1 MINMEMK
8 YTVCEG
14 GGQGI
19 GLRLKGCAVERM
31 EVRKYMTRNRRKK
44 LAGILLA
51 AGIAIGSLAG
61 CGDSYG
67 NESGTKVVLTT
78 GFNKDEVFR
87 IETSTC
93 SLPEIMVYLTNIQ
106 NRYESVYG
114 TEIWETNV
122 DGVTLEQNVKD
133 IALAQIARIKTMNL
147 MAKKYEV
154 ELSEEE
160 KAQVENAAD
169 TYYRSLSDTEISQM
183 GVSEETINKLYTEFA
198 LAEKVYQYTIKDI
211 NPEISDDEARTIT
224 VQHILIRTYALD
236 GTGRKTA
243 YTEQA
248 KQDAYERACEVYKL
262 AEQGEDFDELIR
274 RYSEDDKSTY
284 SFGKGEM
291 DKAFETAAFN
301 LGKDEI
307 SNIVE
312 SESGYHIIKCLNTFN
327 KDETDANKVKIVDQ
341 RRAEAFGQEYD
352 AYVETLTRNLN
363 EELWNKVGFIHD
375 ENVKTMN
382 FFDIYSEYFGN

>member
-1 MINMEMK
+1 MINK
-8 YTVCEG
+8 RVKR
-14 GGQGI
+14 I
-19 GLRLKGCAVERM
+19 
-31 EVRKYMTRNRRKK
+31 
-44 LAGILLA
+44 AGFLLA
-51 AGIAIGSLAG
+51 IGVCVGSLAG
-61 CGDSYG
+61 CGNG
-67 NESGTKVVLTT
+67 NNFGTKVVLTT
-78 GFNKDEVFR
+78 GFDKDEIFR
-87 IETSTC
+87 IETGTC

-114 TEIWETNV
+114 TEIWATNV

-147 MAKKYEV
+147 MAERYQV
-154 ELSEEE
+154 ELDSEER
-160 KAQVENAAD
+160 AQVENAANA
-169 TYYRSLSDTEISQM
+169 YYNSLNEVEIEKM
-183 GVSEETINKLYTEFA
+183 GISERTINDMYAEFA

-224 VQHILIRTYALD
+224 VEHVLIKTYALD
-236 GTGRKTA
+236 GTGKKIE

-248 KQDAYERACEVYKL
+248 KMEAYALACEVEKM
-262 AEQGEDFDELIR
+262 AQDGEDFDELIR

-291 DKAFETAAFN
+291 DEAFETAAFN
-301 LGKDEI
+301 LGNDEI
-307 SNIVE
+307 SDVVE
-312 SESGYHIIKCLNTFN
+312 TEFGYHIIKCLNTFD

-363 EELWNKVGFIHD
+363 EDLWDSVGFIHD
-375 ENVKTMN
+375 ENVKTMD
-382 FFDIYSEYFGN
+382 FFDVYSEYFDKT

>member
-1 MINMEMK
+1 MISSRYKRLM
-8 YTVCEG
+8 
-14 GGQGI
+14 
-19 GLRLKGCAVERM
+19 GLLLSAV
-31 EVRKYMTRNRRKK
+31 
-44 LAGILLA
+44 IIA
-51 AGIAIGSLAG
+51 ACSLTG
-61 CGDSYG
+61 CGNRG
-67 NESGTKVVLTT
+67 IGTKVVLTT
-78 GFNKDEVFR
+78 GFGKDEVFR

-114 TEIWETNV
+114 TEIWSTNV

-147 MAKKYEV
+147 MAERYEV
-154 ELSEEE
+154 ELNDEE
-160 KAQVENAAD
+160 KAQVENAANA
-169 TYYRSLSDTEISQM
+169 YYNSLNDTEIELM
-183 GVSEETINKLYTEFA
+183 GVSEKTIRNLYTEFA

-224 VQHILIRTYALD
+224 VQHILIKTYALD
-236 GTGRKTA
+236 GTGKKIEYTQRARESA
-243 YTEQA
+243 YKE
-248 KQDAYERACEVYKL
+248 ACEVLKL
-262 AEQGEDFDELIR
+262 AQEREDFDELIR

-291 DKAFETAAFN
+291 EEAFETAAFN

-307 SNIVE
+307 SDIVE
-312 SESGYHIIKCLNTFN
+312 TEFGYHIIKCLNTFD
-327 KDETDANKVKIVDQ
+327 KEETDANKIKIVDQ

-363 EELWNKVGFIHD
+363 EELWDSVSFIHD
-375 ENVKTMN
+375 ENVTTKD
-382 FFDIYSEYFGN
+382 FFDVYSEYFGV